1 MDALWGSLLALL
13 PAGGMLDVVKYIL
26 MGLGSLM
33 VLGVAVV
40 KLTPG
45 KSDDEAV
52 AKVLEMPVVGS
63 LLKFLIGFSPIKPKE
78 E

>member
-1 MDALWGSLLALL
+1 MDALWGMLLGLV
-13 PAGGMLDVVKYIL
+13 PAGGVLDVVKYVL

-40 KLTPG
+40 KLTPS

-52 AKVLEMPVVGS
+52 SKVMEMPVVGS
-63 LLKFLIGFSPIKPKE
+63 LLKFLVGFSPIKNKDE
-78 E
+78 